1 MNEIE
6 EWLDKQHSHVD
17 REYGLDNVCLDGW
30 FDIEELNKVITIKV
44 LEQLVEREEVNN
56 NNFIHIC
63 ESSEGQE
70 CEYSKAKQDTISYLK
85 SEIAKL
91 STNIDKE

>member
-1 MNEIE
+1 MINDTLKQME
-6 EWLDKQHSHVD
+6 EE
-17 REYGLDNVCLDGW
+17 RECTGRYCNHETSEKHYIVFEDD
-30 FDIEELNKVITIKV
+30 LNSSIIKV
-44 LEQLVEREEVNN
+44 LQHLVEREEVNN

-91 STNIDKE
+91 STNIDKK